1 MISLQSAQIHAGL
14 PAMRFVGRCFA
25 GRYFKLGAFLRPHC
39 VTRRSTVALASRRSP
54 AGPLLFWFSLLAAP
68 LICTGATPAFAL
80 GSDIHGQKARPQ
92 RVVERLIERS
102 ENQLRDARFEAAL
115 ESANTARA
123 LLDASPSR
131 SQTESRVRIEIVS
144 ATAAVALGDDAA
156 ARSSLERALQANS
169 DLTLDPALVS
179 PKVLRVLRAARQ
191 HAR

>member
-1 MISLQSAQIHAGL
+1 
-14 PAMRFVGRCFA
+14 
-25 GRYFKLGAFLRPHC
+25 
-39 VTRRSTVALASRRSP
+39 
-54 AGPLLFWFSLLAAP
+54 
-68 LICTGATPAFAL
+68 L
-80 GSDIHGQKARPQ
+80 GSDIHGQKARSQ
-92 RVVERLIERS
+92 RVVERLIEHS
-102 ENQLRDARFEAAL
+102 ESQLRDARFEAAL